1 MGILHTLVP
10 LLDEEACQ
18 RYLRFLRWRGR
29 PLECPYCHGQ
39 DIAPWGKYHRKPGLR
54 RYKCKP
60 EGRTFNDLSGTL
72 LDGSRVSSATWILL
86 AFLLSLAASSL
97 RIATELGIAFSTAYR
112 LGGWLRNLALHKEK
126 GRQLAGTIE
135 ADEIYQAAGSKGRGP
150 AGEGAKPLGR
160 DARRRGLKKGPGR
173 GHADKDTPCVI
184 AWVSRAG
191 NAVLQVVQDFTA
203 KTVEHAATAALEK
216 GSRVFT
222 DSAKSYRV
230 LSTLGF
236 EHESVNHSQG
246 EWVRGEVH
254 ENRAEMIWSLLKFY
268 LWTFRGVSKGLLPG
282 YVGFFQF
289 LFNHRSLTAFQKAE
303 LLLSEALD
311 PGRVQDA
318 QQGLFARVKPKTE
331 SPETLL
337 HAA

>member
-1 MGILHTLVP
+1 MEIIQSIVH

-18 RYLRFLRWRGR
+18 RYLHSLRWKDR
-29 PLECPYCHGQ
+29 PLECPYCHSQ
-39 DIAPWGKYHRKPGLR
+39 EVAPWGKYHRKPGLR
-54 RYKCKP
+54 RYKCKA
-60 EGRTFNDLSGTL
+60 ESRTFNDLTGTL
-72 LDGSRVSSATWILL
+72 LDGSRLSTATWIFL
-86 AFLLSLAASSL
+86 AFLLSLAVSSL

-112 LGGWLRNLALHKEK
+112 LGGWVRNLALHQEE
-126 GRQLAGTIE
+126 GRKLSGTIE
-135 ADEIYQAAGSKGRGP
+135 ADEIYQTAGRKGRSP
-150 AGEGAKPLGR
+150 ATGDPQPLGR

-173 GHADKDTPCVI
+173 GHADKDTPCII

-191 NAVLQVVQDFTA
+191 NAVLQVVQDFTTQ
-203 KTVEHAATAALEK
+203 TVEHAATAALEK

-254 ENRAEMIWSLLKFY
+254 ENRAEMLWSLLKFY
-268 LWTFRGVSKGLLPG
+268 LWTFRGVSKGLLGG

-303 LLLSEALD
+303 LLLSQALD
-311 PGRVQDA
+311 PAQVPYA

>member
-1 MGILHTLVP
+1 MEILRSIVDFLN
-10 LLDEEACQ
+10 EEACQ
-18 RYLRFLRWRGR
+18 RYIHALRWKGR
-29 PLECPYCHGQ
+29 PLECPYCQSH
-39 DIAPWGKYHRKPGLR
+39 DIAPWGRYHRKPGLR
-54 RYKCKP
+54 RYRCQA
-60 EGRTFNDLSGTL
+60 EGRTFNDLTSTL
-72 LDGSRVSSATWILL
+72 LDGSRLPTGVWILL
-86 AFLLSLAASSL
+86 AFFLCLAISSL
-97 RIATELGIAFSTAYR
+97 RIALELRIAYPTAYR
-112 LGGWLRNLALHKEK
+112 IGGWLRNLALLREN
-126 GRQLAGTIE
+126 GRKLSGTVE
-135 ADEIYQAAGSKGRGP
+135 ADEIYQVAGRKGRSPTGGSP
-150 AGEGAKPLGR
+150 PRGR

-184 AWVSRAG
+184 AWVARAG
-191 NAVLQVVQDFTA
+191 SAVLQVVQDFTT
-203 KTVEHAATAALEK
+203 KTVEHAAMTALEQ

-230 LSTLGF
+230 LSSLGF

-254 ENRAEMIWSLLKFY
+254 ENRAETIWSLLKCY

-303 LLLSEALD
+303 LLLSAALD
-311 PGRVQDA
+311 PGHVQEA
-318 QQGLFARVKPKTE
+318 QQGLFARVQPKME